1 MGGAHTVAHVSWLKC
16 VCGTQAFVNVE
27 ISSQLGSQCRL
38 LHISHGPHSHCSL
51 SGGQCQVSPVDK
63 AGSRLFLN
71 RAYPMPMVFAGCS

>member
-38 LHISHGPHSHCSL
+38 LHISHGPHSL

-63 AGSRLFLN
+63 AGSRLL